1 MTVPDEKNTDSTPA
15 TAAPNVG
22 IVFQQ
27 AATARAIAPVTAAD
41 AAAGP
46 PVTAAP
52 HAAQTDPT
60 ADDGPVVADISIIE
74 ESAHYPMLESP
85 AEGVP
90 DVVIDERELA
100 AVAAAIAA
108 GHGPVALDAER
119 ASGFRYGNRAYLV
132 QLRREGAGS
141 FMIDPIACPDLSP
154 INDAIGDAEWVLHA
168 ATQDL
173 ACLAEVGLHPKAL
186 FDTEL
191 GGRIAGLP
199 RVGLAAVIEH
209 YLGVTLAKEHSAADW
224 STRPLPAPWLRYAA
238 LDVEVL
244 VQVRDLMYGDL
255 EASGKLDWAM
265 QDFEAL
271 LSFTG
276 PPVRPEPWR
285 RTSGLHKLKE
295 RRAIGRV
302 RELWLTRDA
311 LAKDKDTAPG
321 RLLPDAL
328 IVAMAGSPPAT
339 SSDLVAIGAAPPA
352 PDAPPRR
359 SRKPHHGLLR
369 YQREWLAAVKRVGAM
384 TDRELPATTVKGDG
398 PPPPRAW
405 ADRDPVAAA
414 RLSQVRDR
422 LGIFGEQRGVPL
434 ENLLTPDTLRRLL
447 WNAPKTWDESTIR
460 EQLAGYGARPWQ
472 IDAVAPLVAEA
483 VADHPSTDG

>member
-1 MTVPDEKNTDSTPA
+1 MTVPDETNKKT

-22 IVFQQ
+22 IVFQE
-27 AATARAIAPVTAAD
+27 AATAKDVLVVPAVEAE
-41 AAAGP
+41 
-46 PVTAAP
+46 
-52 HAAQTDPT
+52 PT
-60 ADDGPVVADISIIE
+60 AEDVPASRPVSAVENVPVLE
-74 ESAHYPMLESP
+74 EAPTYPMLASP

-90 DVVIDERELA
+90 DVIIGERELA
-100 AVAAAIAA
+100 AAAAAIAA
-108 GHGPVALDAER
+108 GSGPVALDAER

-173 ACLAEVGLHPKAL
+173 ACLAEVGLYPKAL

-224 STRPLPAPWLRYAA
+224 STRPLPEPWLRYAA

-244 VQVRDLMYGDL
+244 VQVRDLMYADL
-255 EASGKLDWAM
+255 KASGKLDWAM

-276 PPVRPEPWR
+276 PPVRAEPWR

-295 RRAIGRV
+295 RRAVGRV

-328 IVAMAGSPPAT
+328 IVAMATAAPA
-339 SSDLVAIGAAPPA
+339 SSADLVAVGAAPAA

-369 YQREWLAAVKRVGAM
+369 YQRDWLAAVKRVSGM
-384 TDRELPATTVKGDG
+384 TDRELPALTVKGDG

-422 LGIFGEQRGVPL
+422 LGTFGEQHGVPL
-434 ENLLTPDTLRRLL
+434 ENLLTPDTLRRVL
-447 WNAPKTWDESTIR
+447 WNAPKVWDEATIR
-460 EQLAGYGARPWQ
+460 HQLAGYGARPWQ
-472 IDAVAPLVAEA
+472 VDAVAPLVVQA
-483 VADHPSTDG
+483 VTDHPATGG

>member
-1 MTVPDEKNTDSTPA
+1 MTGPDDTTDTMDSAQHPPEVQV
-15 TAAPNVG
+15 AAL
-22 IVFQQ
+22 
-27 AATARAIAPVTAAD
+27 APT
-41 AAAGP
+41 
-46 PVTAAP
+46 
-52 HAAQTDPT
+52 
-60 ADDGPVVADISIIE
+60 
-74 ESAHYPMLESP
+74 YPMLEAP
-85 AEGVP
+85 ADGVP
-90 DVVIDERELA
+90 DVVVEERQLT
-100 AVAAAIAA
+100 AAATKIAA

-119 ASGFRYGNRAYLV
+119 ASGFRYGNRAYLI

-141 FMIDPIACPDLSP
+141 FLIDPIACPDLSP
-154 INDAIGDAEWVLHA
+154 INEAIGDAEWVLHA

-224 STRPLPAPWLRYAA
+224 STRPLPEPWLRYAA

-244 VQVRDLMYGDL
+244 VQVRDLMYADL
-255 EASGKLDWAM
+255 AASGKLEWAL

-276 PPVRPEPWR
+276 PPVRADPWR
-285 RTSGLHKLKE
+285 RTSGMHKIRD

-302 RELWLTRDA
+302 RELWQTRDE
-311 LAKDKDTAPG
+311 LARDKDTAPG

-328 IVAMAGSPPAT
+328 IVAMATTAPTSAADLSALGS
-339 SSDLVAIGAAPPA
+339 APPA
-352 PDAPPRR
+352 LGAPPRR

-369 YQREWLAAVKRVGAM
+369 YQRDWLAALTRVNEMSERA
-384 TDRELPATTVKGDG
+384 LPLVSVKGDG

-414 RLSQVRDR
+414 RLSQVRAQ
-422 LGIFGEQRGVPL
+422 LSEFGEQHAVPL
-434 ENLLTPDTLRRLL
+434 ENLVTPDSLRRLI
-447 WNAPKTWDESTIR
+447 WNAPKIWDDETIR
-460 EQLAGYGARPWQ
+460 AQLTAYGARPWQ
-472 IDAVAPLVAEA
+472 IDAVAPLVVRA
-483 VADHPSTDG
+483 VADHPVTDE